1 MRQRSITGPLI
12 LVGIGVLFLI
22 NNLWRD
28 VAVWSLFADYWPVL
42 LIIMGVI
49 GLVEVLIHASRNT
62 APPPRPVTGG
72 GFFWIFVIVMFAI
85 WGSNRGGIH
94 IGRLNS
100 SGVSILGSDYDFDI
114 NASSPSQGI
123 TRVVLENLKG
133 NLSLKGE
140 ETSEVKLSG
149 RKSIRAF
156 NKGDAERADQQSVV
170 KLDRQGDL
178 LIVRAEEPRN
188 SRMLSVSIDLDLVVP
203 KGVSIEIRGRSGDLS
218 IEDID
223 GGVEVSSGRGDVRL
237 NRIGKDVKV
246 ESSRSGLVRATNVK
260 GGVDLQGRGSEVQIE
275 NIQGEVK
282 VNGEF
287 SGTLEFR
294 ALAKSLH
301 FTSNRSDMRIEQIPG
316 SVVLDLGEV
325 KMDNVI
331 GPVRFTTG
339 SRDIEINDVTN
350 SLELTLDRGDIQ
362 LTQSKSP
369 MPKMEVRTRNG
380 DISLS
385 APEKAGFDLD
395 GRTAQG
401 EASNDFGSPLDQK
414 SDGRGATIKGK
425 TGAGPQVILN
435 TDRGTLTVK
444 KN

>member
-203 KGVSIEIRGRSGDLS
+203 KGVSIEIR
-218 IEDID
+218 
-223 GGVEVSSGRGDVRL
+223 
-237 NRIGKDVKV
+237 
-246 ESSRSGLVRATNVK
+246 
-260 GGVDLQGRGSEVQIE
+260 
-275 NIQGEVK
+275 
-282 VNGEF
+282 
-287 SGTLEFR
+287 
-294 ALAKSLH
+294 
-301 FTSNRSDMRIEQIPG
+301 
-316 SVVLDLGEV
+316 
-325 KMDNVI
+325 
-331 GPVRFTTG
+331 
-339 SRDIEINDVTN
+339 
-350 SLELTLDRGDIQ
+350 
-362 LTQSKSP
+362 
-369 MPKMEVRTRNG
+369 TRNG

-395 GRTAQG
+395 GLTAQG

-444 KN
+444 NN